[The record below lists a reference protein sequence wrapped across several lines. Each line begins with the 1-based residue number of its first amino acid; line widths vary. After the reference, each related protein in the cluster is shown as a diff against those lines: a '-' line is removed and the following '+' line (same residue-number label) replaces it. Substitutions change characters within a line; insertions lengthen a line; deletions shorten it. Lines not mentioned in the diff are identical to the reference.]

1 MASASSTEL
10 SAADIAAKIRG
21 LEATLAAQRAAMRE
35 TETELKAW
43 RKVQQKCADAAA
55 VAEAGLPSKRA
66 KLEPPPTPPRSPSS
80 SSDDGEA
87 SSSDEDDATAGVAA
101 AAPPPPPPAP
111 PSPPAVVAAPPVL
124 PVVAAPAEPPPSAR
138 YSPADAPRAM
148 ARALRENDAEAVVAI
163 LYGDTPRTLEARWEA
178 ARARA
183 ACAWASACS

>member
-43 RKVQQKCADAAA
+43 RKVQQRCADAAA
-55 VAEAGLPSKRA
+55 VAEVGLPSKRA

-80 SSDDGEA
+80 RRDDGEA
-87 SSSDEDDATAGVAA
+87 SSSDADDATAGEAA

-124 PVVAAPAEPPPSAR
+124 PVVAAPAVL
-138 YSPADAPRAM
+138 PAAK
-148 ARALRENDAEAVVAI
+148 
-163 LYGDTPRTLEARWEA
+163 G
-178 ARARA
+178 RARRGRRA
-183 ACAWASACS
+183 AAAVLDLDPRGCPPGYLPDGSAAPECERGCKIRTHLVIVGTAH